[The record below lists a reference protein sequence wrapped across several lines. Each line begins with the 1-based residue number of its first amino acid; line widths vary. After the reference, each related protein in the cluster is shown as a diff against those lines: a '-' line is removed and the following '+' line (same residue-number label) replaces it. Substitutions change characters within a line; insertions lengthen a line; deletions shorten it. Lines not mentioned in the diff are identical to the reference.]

1 MNAVTGEVAAEV
13 TGEVAVAVAGEIPAL
28 KVVEKTTTHIKCIYN
43 DTFPVNFHFTGV
55 EWMIEFDQQVIPA
68 NVFVELKHAKIHNS
82 GGIYAQFK
90 DDEQDYM
97 PYIIQFQS
105 FNTIDPFMVAY
116 EVINSYIL
124 DNLDDNCDCSDCCD
138 SDSDSDAGSE
148 PALEL
153 SGYDDEAAEAAEA
166 AETAEAE
173 AAEAEAKA
181 AEAAEDD
188 SDTFPVSYGFPCDTG
203 SAANVT
209 ALVARELTKTNLE
222 HLIIGLLIGAL
233 FPIIIRFYNGGLFR

>member
-1 MNAVTGEVAAEV
+1 MDNTDSTTDMNAVAAGEVA
-13 TGEVAVAVAGEIPAL
+13 GAVPAL

-43 DTFPVNFHFTGV
+43 DTLPVNFHFTGV

-68 NVFVELKHAKIHNS
+68 NVFVELKHAKIHNL

-105 FNTIDPFMVAY
+105 FNTLDPFMVAY

-124 DNLDDNCDCSDCCD
+124 DNLDDNCDCSDC
-138 SDSDSDAGSE
+138 DSDAGSE

-153 SGYDDEAAEAAEA
+153 SGDDDEAAEAEEA

-173 AAEAEAKA
+173 A

-222 HLIIGLLIGAL
+222 HLMIGLLIGAL

>member
-1 MNAVTGEVAAEV
+1 MDNTDSTTDMNAVAAGEVAAG
-13 TGEVAVAVAGEIPAL
+13 GEVAGAVEVPAL
-28 KVVEKTTTHIKCIYN
+28 KVVEKTAAHIKCIYN
-43 DTFPVNFHFTGV
+43 DALPVNFHFTGV

-68 NVFVELKHAKIHNS
+68 NVFVELKHAKIHNL

-105 FNTIDPFMVAY
+105 FNTIEQFMVAY

-153 SGYDDEAAEAAEA
+153 SGDDDEAAEA

-173 AAEAEAKA
+173 AAEAEA
-181 AEAAEDD
+181 AEDD
-188 SDTFPVSYGFPCDTG
+188 SDIFPVSYGFPCDTG

-222 HLIIGLLIGAL
+222 HLIIGILIGAL
-233 FPIIIRFYNGGLFR
+233 FPIIIRFYNGILVR